1 MGIWC
6 AIFRGRTIEMIGAAF
21 ICRPGTK
28 MRPRIGYFIAAP
40 ARRSPRDAFR
50 ATPSARRLPRD
61 AFRAT
66 LSARHDLRWAG
77 GMLQWRANQTPLPSP
92 SQSKP
97 GLQRRGVGGRVSCGA
112 WDLRLSSRWDQH
124 VDRNGK

>member
-40 ARRSPRDAFR
+40 ARRS
-50 ATPSARRLPRD
+50 PRD